1 MADTNWKVMERRVA
15 RAFGTLRT
23 SLSGSRSKAGTSS
36 DSLHKKFYI
45 EAKYRQKFATIEWFQ
60 DIIPKAK
67 KENKIPILS
76 LKARNRKDDYVVIRL
91 RDLI

>member
-1 MADTNWKVMERRVA
+1 MSDTSWKVQERRVA
-15 RAFGTLRT
+15 KAFGTLRT

-36 DSLHKKFYI
+36 DSLHKGLYI

-60 DIIPKAK
+60 GIIPKAK
-67 KENKIPILS
+67 LENKIPILA
-76 LKARNRKDDYVVIRL
+76 LKAKNRKDDYLVIRL